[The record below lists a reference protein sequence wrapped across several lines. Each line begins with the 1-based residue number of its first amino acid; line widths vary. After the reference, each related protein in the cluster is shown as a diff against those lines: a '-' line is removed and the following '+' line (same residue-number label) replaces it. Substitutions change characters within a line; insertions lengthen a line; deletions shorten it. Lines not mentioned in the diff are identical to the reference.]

1 MTDLPVRVISITH
14 VPLVGSDLKITRWT
28 RVTIL
33 VGDFGPFT
41 KDFAQGQDT
50 PDDINAWK
58 LQQQQAIHTITI

>member
-1 MTDLPVRVISITH
+1 
-14 VPLVGSDLKITRWT
+14 VGSDLKITRWT